1 MQITETLKNILNEI
15 ILEAKRR
22 KHEYITIDHAFY
34 VLLKNKNVRS
44 ILEDVG
50 VDIDYIRRGLDYY
63 LDRYI
68 EKVSSATTPTETL
81 AFHKATDRMFRHIE
95 GIRKPYADEID
106 FFIALLE
113 DETSYASQLLREFGI
128 EKVEIVEYVTEIQDI
143 EDEIKKLNNEKKEKS
158 VLNEYTTELT
168 SIAHEFDD
176 VIGREEEI
184 DRVMQVLARRK
195 KNNPVLV
202 GEPGVGKTA
211 VVEGLAKKIA
221 LGEVPDV
228 LKNKKIYSL
237 DMGSLIAGTKYRGE
251 FEKRMKAIL
260 NELKKE
266 NEPILF
272 IDEIHMIVGAGAAG
286 DSKMDVANLLKP
298 ALARGEIRCIGAT
311 TYEEYKNHFEK
322 DKALNRRFQKIDI
335 KEPSIDDTVKILE
348 GLKDKYEEFHGV
360 RYSKEAIKAAAI
372 LAKKYLREKFLPD
385 SAIDLIDEAGA
396 KYKLRGKKLITK
408 TDIEAIVAKIANI
421 PKESASQNEVEKI
434 RHLEENLKSKVFG
447 QDEAIK
453 ELVKVIKRKKAGLT
467 RDNKPIG
474 SFLFVGPTG
483 VGKTEIAKQLANIL
497 GINFLRFDMSEY
509 QEKHSVAKLIGSPP
523 GYVGYEKGG
532 LLTEAIRKQPHTV
545 LLLDEIEKAHPD
557 IVQILLQIMD
567 NATLTD
573 NEGRIADFRNV
584 VLIMTSNLGV
594 GEGNKPG
601 FMQEFSEFKEEAIHR
616 FFAPE
621 FINRLDAIVK
631 FKPLSK
637 ESILLI
643 VDKFIDELQEKLN
656 NKKVKLTLTKRAKEA
671 LAKKGYSPSL
681 GARPLARVIEENIV
695 EPLSDY
701 ILFGDLKGGGEVKVD
716 YVKEKFTLKR
726 KDDKSK

>member
-1 MQITETLKNILNEI
+1 MQITESLRKILNKI
-15 ILEAKRR
+15 INEAKRR
-22 KHEYITIDHAFY
+22 RHEYITVDHAFY
-34 VLLKNKNVRS
+34 ILLENRNVRT

-50 VDIDYIRRGLDYY
+50 VDIDYIKRGLDYY
-63 LDRYI
+63 LDTYI
-68 EKVSSATTPTETL
+68 EKVPVETTPTETL
-81 AFHKATDRMFRHIE
+81 NFHRATERMFNHIQ
-95 GIRKPYADEID
+95 GINKPYADEID

-128 EKVEIVEYVTEIQDI
+128 EKVEIVEYVTDIKELNNEID
-143 EDEIKKLNNEKKEKS
+143 KLNNKKEKS
-158 VLNEYTTELT
+158 VLEEFAIELT
-168 SIAHEFDD
+168 SIAKDFDD
-176 VIGREEEI
+176 VIGREKEI
-184 DRVMQVLARRK
+184 NRVMQVLARRK
-195 KNNPVLV
+195 KNNPILV

-221 LGEVPDV
+221 KNEVPDV
-228 LKNKKIYSL
+228 LKGKKIYSL
-237 DMGSLIAGTKYRGE
+237 DMGSLVAGTKYRGE

-298 ALARGEIRCIGAT
+298 ALAKGEIRCIGAT

-335 KEPSIDDTVKILE
+335 KEPSIEDTIKILE
-348 GLKDKYEEFHGV
+348 GLKPKYEEFHNV
-360 RYSKEAIKAAAI
+360 RYSKEAIKSAAI

-408 TDIEAIVAKIANI
+408 SDIESIVANIANI
-421 PKESASQNEVEKI
+421 PKESASQNEVEKLKN
-434 RHLEENLKSKVFG
+434 LEDNLKAKVFG

-467 RDNKPIG
+467 REDKPIG

-532 LLTEAIRKQPHTV
+532 LLTEAIRKNPHTV

-557 IVQILLQIMD
+557 IVQILLQVMD

-573 NEGRIADFRNV
+573 SDGRKADFRNV

-594 GEGNKPG
+594 GEGNAPG
-601 FMQEFSEFKEEAIHR
+601 FMQEMSEFKEEAIHR

-621 FINRLDAIVK
+621 FLNRLDAIVR

-637 ESILLI
+637 ESILLV
-643 VDKFIDELQEKLN
+643 VDKFIDELQDKLN
-656 NKKVKLTLTKRAKEA
+656 NKKVKITLTKRAKEA
-671 LAKKGYSPSL
+671 LANKGYSPKL

-695 EPLSDY
+695 EPLSEE
-701 ILFGDLKGGGEVKVD
+701 ILFGDLRSGGEVKID
-716 YVKEKFTLKR
+716 YVKEKFKLKR
-726 KDDKSK
+726 VDDKSK

>member
-1 MQITETLKNILNEI
+1 MQITETLRKILNEI
-15 ILEAKRR
+15 IMEAKRR
-22 KHEYITIDHAFY
+22 KNEYITVDHAFY
-34 VLLKNKNVRS
+34 VLLKDKNIRA

-63 LDRYI
+63 LDTYI
-68 EKVSSATTPTETL
+68 EKVPVETTPTETL
-81 AFHKATDRMFRHIE
+81 NFHRATERMFKHIS
-95 GIRKPYADEID
+95 GINKPYADEID
-106 FFIALLE
+106 FFVALLE
-113 DETSYASQLLREFGI
+113 DETSYATQLLREFGI
-128 EKVEIVEYVTEIQDI
+128 EKVEIVEYVTEIKDL
-143 EDEIKKLNNEKKEKS
+143 EETKKINKKEKS
-158 VLNEYTTELT
+158 VLNEFTIELT
-168 SIAHEFDD
+168 SIAKDFDD
-176 VIGREEEI
+176 VIGREKEI
-184 DRVMQVLARRK
+184 DRVMQILARRK
-195 KNNPVLV
+195 KNNPILV

-221 LGEVPDV
+221 LKEVPEV
-228 LKNKKIYSL
+228 LKGKKIYSL
-237 DMGSLIAGTKYRGE
+237 DMGSLVAGTKYRGE

-260 NELKKE
+260 EELKKE

-322 DKALNRRFQKIDI
+322 DRALNRRFQKIDI
-335 KEPSIDDTVKILE
+335 KEPSIEDTIKILE
-348 GLKDKYEEFHGV
+348 GLKSRYEEFHNV
-360 RYSKEAIKAAAI
+360 RYSREAIKSAAI

-408 TDIEAIVAKIANI
+408 SDIESIVASIANI
-421 PKESASQNEVEKI
+421 PKESATQNEIEKLKN
-434 RHLEENLKSKVFG
+434 LETNLKSKVFG

-467 RDNKPIG
+467 REDKPIG

-483 VGKTEIAKQLANIL
+483 VGKTEIAKQLALLL
-497 GINFLRFDMSEY
+497 GVNFLRFDMSEY

-532 LLTEAIRKQPHTV
+532 LLTEAIRKNPHTV

-557 IVQILLQIMD
+557 IVQILLQVMD

-573 NEGRIADFRNV
+573 NDGRKADFRNV
-584 VLIMTSNLGV
+584 ILIMTSNLGV
-594 GEGNKPG
+594 GEGNAPG

-621 FINRLDAIVK
+621 FLNRLDAIVR

-637 ESILLI
+637 ESILLV
-643 VDKFIDELQEKLN
+643 VDKFINELQDKLA
-656 NKKVKLTLTKRAKEA
+656 NKKVKIKLTKRAKEA
-671 LAKKGYSPSL
+671 LAKKGYSVTL

-695 EPLSDY
+695 EPLSEE
-701 ILFGDLKGGGEVKVD
+701 ILFGDLKSGGKVKID
-716 YVKEKFTLKR
+716 YVRDNFILKR
-726 KDDKSK
+726 ENDKSK

>member
-1 MQITETLKNILNEI
+1 MNITENLRRILADI
-15 ILEAKRR
+15 INEAKRR

-34 VLLKNKNVRS
+34 ILLKNKNIRE

-50 VDIDYIRRGLDYY
+50 VDVDYVRRGLDYY
-63 LDRYI
+63 LDRYL
-68 EKVSSATTPTETL
+68 EKVPVEVNPTETL
-81 AFHKATDRMFRHIE
+81 AFHKATERMINHLQ
-95 GIRKPYADEID
+95 GIRKPVADEID
-106 FFIALLE
+106 FFVALLE
-113 DETSYASQLLREFGI
+113 DETSYTHQLLKEFGI
-128 EKVEIVEYVTEIQDI
+128 ERVEIVEYVTEIKDLEKEI
-143 EDEIKKLNNEKKEKS
+143 ENLKEEKESALSKFA
-158 VLNEYTTELT
+158 TELVKE
-168 SIAHEFDD
+168 AKKFDD
-176 VIGREEEI
+176 VIGREKEI
-184 DRVMQVLARRK
+184 DRIIQVLARRK

-221 LGEVPDV
+221 KGEVPEI
-228 LKNKKIYSL
+228 LKNKKIYAL

-251 FEKRMKAIL
+251 FEKRLKKIL
-260 NELKKE
+260 DELKKE
-266 NEPILF
+266 KEPILF

-298 ALARGEIRCIGAT
+298 ALAKGEIRCIGAT
-311 TYEEYKNHFEK
+311 TYEEYKNYFEK

-335 KEPSIDDTVKILE
+335 KEPSIEDTIKILE
-348 GLKDKYEEFHGV
+348 GLKPKYEEFHGV
-360 RYSKEAIKAAAI
+360 RYSKEAIKSAAI

-396 KYKLRGKKLITK
+396 KFKIRGKKLITK
-408 TDIEAIVAKIANI
+408 SDIEGIVANIANI
-421 PKESASQNEVEKI
+421 PKESASQNEVEKLK
-434 RHLEENLKSKVFG
+434 HLEENLKAKVFG
-447 QDEAIK
+447 QEKAIK

-467 RDNKPIG
+467 REDKPIG

-557 IVQILLQIMD
+557 IVQILLQVMD

-573 NEGRIADFRNV
+573 NDGRKADFRNV

-594 GEGNKPG
+594 GEGQNLG

-621 FINRLDAIVK
+621 FLNRLDAIVR

-637 ESILLI
+637 ESVLMV
-643 VDKFIDELQEKLN
+643 VDKFINELQDRLDA
-656 NKKVKLTLTKRAKEA
+656 KKVKITLTKRAKEA
-671 LAKKGYSPSL
+671 LAKKGYTPSL

-695 EPLSDY
+695 EPLSDE
-701 ILFGDLKGGGEVKVD
+701 ILFGELKSGGEVKID
-716 YVKEKFTLKR
+716 FVKDKFTLK
-726 KDDKSK
+726 KKNDKNK

>member
-1 MQITETLKNILNEI
+1 MNITENLRKILTEI
-15 ILEAKRR
+15 INEAKRR
-22 KHEYITIDHAFY
+22 KHEYITLDHAFY
-34 VLLKNKNVRS
+34 ILLKNKNIRE

-50 VDIDYIRRGLDYY
+50 VDVDYIRRGLDYY
-63 LDRYI
+63 LDRYL
-68 EKVSSATTPTETL
+68 EKVPVEVNPTETL
-81 AFHKATDRMFRHIE
+81 AFHKATERMINHLQ
-95 GIRKPYADEID
+95 GIRKPVADEID
-106 FFIALLE
+106 FFVALLE
-113 DETSYASQLLREFGI
+113 DETSYTSQLLKEFGI
-128 EKVEIVEYVTEIQDI
+128 EKVEIVEYVTEIKDLEKEI
-143 EDEIKKLNNEKKEKS
+143 ENLKEDNKESALNTF
-158 VLNEYTTELT
+158 TTELT
-168 SIAHEFDD
+168 KEAEKFDD
-176 VIGREEEI
+176 VIGREKEI
-184 DRVMQVLARRK
+184 DRVIQILARRK

-211 VVEGLAKKIA
+211 VVEGLAKKISK
-221 LGEVPDV
+221 GEVPEV
-228 LKNKKIYSL
+228 LKNKKIYAL

-251 FEKRMKAIL
+251 FEKRLKKIL
-260 NELKKE
+260 DELKKE
-266 NEPILF
+266 KEPILF

-298 ALARGEIRCIGAT
+298 ALAKGEIRCIGAT
-311 TYEEYKNHFEK
+311 TYEEYKNYFEK
-322 DKALNRRFQKIDI
+322 DKALHRRFQKIDI
-335 KEPSIDDTVKILE
+335 KEPSIEDTVKILE
-348 GLKDKYEEFHGV
+348 GLKPKYEEFHGV
-360 RYSKEAIKAAAI
+360 RYSKEAIKSAAI

-396 KYKLRGKKLITK
+396 KFKIRGKKLITK
-408 TDIEAIVAKIANI
+408 SDIEGIVANIANI
-421 PKESASQNEVEKI
+421 PKESASQNEVEKLK
-434 RHLEENLKSKVFG
+434 HLEENLKAKVFG
-447 QDEAIK
+447 QEKAIK

-467 RDNKPIG
+467 REDKPIG

-557 IVQILLQIMD
+557 IVQILLQVMD

-573 NEGRIADFRNV
+573 NDGRKADFRNV

-594 GEGNKPG
+594 GEGQNLG

-621 FINRLDAIVK
+621 FLNRLDAIVR

-637 ESILLI
+637 ESVLMV
-643 VDKFIDELQEKLN
+643 VDKFIDELQERLN
-656 NKKVKLTLTKRAKEA
+656 NKKVKITLTKRAKEA
-671 LAKKGYSPSL
+671 LAKKGYTPSL
-681 GARPLARVIEENIV
+681 GARPLARIIEENIV
-695 EPLSDY
+695 EPLSDE
-701 ILFGDLKGGGEVKVD
+701 ILFGELKSGGDVKID
-716 YVKEKFTLKR
+716 YVKDKFTLKR
-726 KDDKSK
+726 KDDKNK

>member
-1 MQITETLKNILNEI
+1 MNITESLRKILAEI
-15 ILEAKRR
+15 INEAKRR
-22 KHEYITIDHAFY
+22 KNEYITIDHAFY
-34 VLLKNKNVRS
+34 ILLKNKNIRE

-50 VDIDYIRRGLDYY
+50 VDVNYVRKGLDYY

-68 EKVSSATTPTETL
+68 EKVPVEVNPTETL
-81 AFHKATDRMFRHIE
+81 GFHKATERMINHLQ
-95 GIRKPYADEID
+95 GIRKPVADEID

-113 DETSYASQLLREFGI
+113 DETSYTSQLLKEFGI
-128 EKVEIVEYVTEIQDI
+128 EKVEIVEYVTEIKDI
-143 EDEIKKLNNEKKEKS
+143 ENELEEKEDKKDSALKEFT
-158 VLNEYTTELT
+158 VELT
-168 SIAHEFDD
+168 KEALKFDD
-176 VIGREEEI
+176 VIGREKEI
-184 DRVMQVLARRK
+184 DRVIQILARRK

-211 VVEGLAKKIA
+211 IVEGLAKKIA
-221 LGEVPDV
+221 KGEVPEI
-228 LKNKKIYSL
+228 LKNKKIFAL
-237 DMGSLIAGTKYRGE
+237 DMGSLVAGTKYRGE
-251 FEKRMKAIL
+251 FEKRLKAIL
-260 NELKKE
+260 KELKKE

-298 ALARGEIRCIGAT
+298 ALAKGEIRCIGAT
-311 TYEEYKNHFEK
+311 TYEEYKNYFEK

-335 KEPSIDDTVKILE
+335 KEPSIEDTIKILK
-348 GLKDKYEEFHGV
+348 GLQSKYEEFHNV
-360 RYSKEAIKAAAI
+360 RYSQEAIKSAAI

-396 KYKLRGKKLITK
+396 KFKLRGKKLITK
-408 TDIEAIVAKIANI
+408 SDIEGIVANIANI
-421 PKESASQNEVEKI
+421 PKESASQNEIEKL
-434 RHLEENLKSKVFG
+434 RHLEENLKAKVYG
-447 QDEAIK
+447 QDNAIK

-467 RDNKPIG
+467 REDKPIG

-497 GINFLRFDMSEY
+497 GVNFLRFDMSEY

-532 LLTEAIRKQPHTV
+532 LLTEAIRKNPHTV

-557 IVQILLQIMD
+557 IVQILLQVMD

-573 NEGRIADFRNV
+573 NDGRKADFRNV

-601 FMQEFSEFKEEAIHR
+601 FMQEFSEFKEEAIYN

-621 FINRLDAIVK
+621 FLNRLDAVVR

-637 ESILLI
+637 ESVLMV
-643 VDKFIDELQEKLN
+643 VDKFINELQEKLN
-656 NKKVKLTLTKRAKEA
+656 SKKIKLSLTKRAKEA

-695 EPLSDY
+695 EPLSDE
-701 ILFGDLKGGGEVKVD
+701 ILFGELKSGGDVKID
-716 YVKEKFTLKR
+716 YVKNKFNIK
-726 KDDKSK
+726 KVNDKNK

>member
-1 MQITETLKNILNEI
+1 MNITENLRRILAEI
-15 ILEAKRR
+15 INEAKRR
-22 KHEYITIDHAFY
+22 KHEYITLDHAFY
-34 VLLKNKNVRS
+34 ILLKHKNIRE

-50 VDIDYIRRGLDYY
+50 VDVDYIRRGLDYY

-68 EKVSSATTPTETL
+68 EKVPVDVNPTETL
-81 AFHKATDRMFRHIE
+81 AFHKATERMINHLQ
-95 GIRKPYADEID
+95 GIRKPVADEID
-106 FFIALLE
+106 FFVALLE
-113 DETSYASQLLREFGI
+113 DETSYTSQLLKEFGI
-128 EKVEIVEYVTEIQDI
+128 EKVEIVEYVTEIKDLEKEI
-143 EDEIKKLNNEKKEKS
+143 ENLKEDKES
-158 VLNEYTTELT
+158 ALSKFTTELT
-168 SIAHEFDD
+168 KEAKRFDD
-176 VIGREEEI
+176 VIGREKEI
-184 DRVMQVLARRK
+184 NRVIQILSRRK
-195 KNNPVLV
+195 KNNPILV

-211 VVEGLAKKIA
+211 IVEGLAKKIA
-221 LGEVPDV
+221 NKEVPEV
-228 LKNKKIYSL
+228 LQNKKIYAL
-237 DMGSLIAGTKYRGE
+237 DMGGLIAGTKYRGE
-251 FEKRMKAIL
+251 FEKRLKKIL
-260 NELKKE
+260 EELKKE
-266 NEPILF
+266 EEPILF

-298 ALARGEIRCIGAT
+298 ALAKGEIRCIGAT
-311 TYEEYKNHFEK
+311 TYEEYKNYFEK
-322 DKALNRRFQKIDI
+322 DKALNRRFQKVDV
-335 KEPSIDDTVKILE
+335 KEPSIEDAIKILE
-348 GLKDKYEEFHGV
+348 GLKPKYEEFHGV
-360 RYSKEAIKAAAI
+360 RYSKEAIKSAAI

-408 TDIEAIVAKIANI
+408 SDIESIVASIANI
-421 PKESASQNEVEKI
+421 PKESASQNEVEKLKN
-434 RHLEENLKSKVFG
+434 LEENLKAKVFG
-447 QDEAIK
+447 QDRAIK

-467 RDNKPIG
+467 REDKPIG

-532 LLTEAIRKQPHTV
+532 LLTEAIRKNPHTV

-557 IVQILLQIMD
+557 IVQILLQVMD

-573 NEGRIADFRNV
+573 NDGRKADFRNV

-594 GEGNKPG
+594 GEGQNLG
-601 FMQEFSEFKEEAIHR
+601 FMQEFSEFKEEAIER

-621 FINRLDAIVK
+621 FLNRLDAIVR

-637 ESILLI
+637 ESVLMV
-643 VDKFIDELQEKLN
+643 VDKFIDELQDRLN
-656 NKKVKLTLTKRAKEA
+656 SKKVKITLTKRAREA

-695 EPLSDY
+695 EPLSDE
-701 ILFGDLKGGGEVKVD
+701 ILFGELRSGGEVKID
-716 YVKEKFTLKR
+716 FVKDKFTIK
-726 KDDKSK
+726 KKNDKNK

>member
-1 MQITETLKNILNEI
+1 MNITENLKKILAEI
-15 ILEAKRR
+15 INETKRR
-22 KHEYITIDHAFY
+22 KNEYITIDHAFY
-34 VLLKNKNVRS
+34 VLLKNREIKE

-50 VDIDYIRRGLDYY
+50 VEVDYVRRGLDYY

-68 EKVSSATTPTETL
+68 EKVPVAVNPSETM
-81 AFHKATDRMFRHIE
+81 AFHKATERMINHLE
-95 GIRKPYADEID
+95 GIKKPVADEID
-106 FFIALLE
+106 FFISLLE
-113 DETSYASQLLREFGI
+113 DETSYTSQLLKEFGI
-128 EKVEIVEYVTEIQDI
+128 EKVEIVEYVTEIKDI
-143 EDEIKKLNNEKKEKS
+143 EKEIEDLNEKKSMLE
-158 VLNEYTTELT
+158 EFTTELT
-168 SIAHEFDD
+168 KEAESFDD
-176 VIGREEEI
+176 VIGREKEI
-184 DRVMQVLARRK
+184 DRVIQILARRK

-211 VVEGLAKKIA
+211 IVEGLAKKIA
-221 LGEVPDV
+221 TKKVPQV
-228 LKNKKIYSL
+228 LKDKKIYSL

-251 FEKRMKAIL
+251 FEKRIKAVL
-260 NELKKE
+260 KELKKE

-298 ALARGEIRCIGAT
+298 ALAKGEIRCIGAT

-335 KEPSIDDTVKILE
+335 KEPSIEDTVKILK
-348 GLKDKYEEFHGV
+348 GLKSKYEEFHKV
-360 RYSKEAIKAAAI
+360 RYSEEAIKNAAI

-396 KYKLRGKKLITK
+396 KFKIKGKKLITK
-408 TDIEAIVAKIANI
+408 SDIEGIIANIANI
-421 PKESASQNEVEKI
+421 PKENASGNEIEKL
-434 RHLEENLKSKVFG
+434 RNLENNLNKKVFG
-447 QDEAIK
+447 QQKAIK

-467 RDNKPIG
+467 REDKPIG

-483 VGKTEIAKQLANIL
+483 VGKTEIAKQLAFIF

-532 LLTEAIRKQPHTV
+532 LLTEAIRKNPHTV

-557 IVQILLQIMD
+557 IVQILLQVMD

-573 NEGRIADFRNV
+573 NDGRKADFRNV
-584 VLIMTSNLGV
+584 ILIMTSNLGV

-601 FMQEFSEFKEEAIHR
+601 FMQEMSEFKEEAVNR

-621 FINRLDAIVK
+621 FLNRLDAIVR

-637 ESILLI
+637 ESVMMV
-643 VDKFIDELQEKLN
+643 VDKFIDELQERLN
-656 NKKVKLTLTKRAKEA
+656 SKKVKISMTKRAKDA

-695 EPLSDY
+695 EPLSDE
-701 ILFGDLKGGGEVKVD
+701 ILFGVLKNGGDVKID
-716 YVKEKFTLKR
+716 YIKNEFSLK
-726 KDDKSK
+726 KKNDKSK

>member
-1 MQITETLKNILNEI
+1 MQITESLRKILNEI
-15 ILEAKRR
+15 IYEAKRR
-22 KHEYITIDHAFY
+22 KNEYITIDHAFY
-34 VLLKNKNVRS
+34 ILLKDKNVRS

-50 VDIDYIRRGLDYY
+50 VDIDYVRRGLDYY
-63 LDRYI
+63 LDTYI
-68 EKVSSATTPTETL
+68 EKVSGNITPTETL
-81 AFHKATDRMFRHIE
+81 AFHRATERMFKHIA
-95 GIRKPYADEID
+95 GINKPYADEID

-113 DETSYASQLLREFGI
+113 DETSYTNQLLREFGI
-128 EKVEIVEYVTEIQDI
+128 EKVEIVEYVTEIKDL
-143 EDEIKKLNNEKKEKS
+143 ENEIKKLNEDKKS
-158 VLNEYTTELT
+158 PLNEFATELT
-168 SIAHEFDD
+168 SIAKEFDD
-176 VIGREEEI
+176 VIGREKEI
-184 DRVMQVLARRK
+184 NRVMQVLSRRK
-195 KNNPVLV
+195 KNNPILV

-251 FEKRMKAIL
+251 FEKRMKVIL
-260 NELKKE
+260 EELKKE
-266 NEPILF
+266 DEPILF

-298 ALARGEIRCIGAT
+298 ALAKGEIRCIGAT
-311 TYEEYKNHFEK
+311 TYEEYKNNFEK
-322 DKALNRRFQKIDI
+322 DKALSRRFQKIDI
-335 KEPSIDDTVKILE
+335 KEPSIEDTIKILE
-348 GLKDKYEEFHGV
+348 GLKPKYEDFHKV
-360 RYSKEAIKAAAI
+360 RYSKEAIKSAAI

-408 TDIEAIVAKIANI
+408 SDIESIVASIANI
-421 PKESASQNEVEKI
+421 PKESASQNEVEKLK
-434 RHLEENLKSKVFG
+434 HLEENLKAKVFG
-447 QDEAIK
+447 QDNAIK

-467 RDNKPIG
+467 REDKPIG

-497 GINFLRFDMSEY
+497 GVNFLRFDMSEY

-532 LLTEAIRKQPHTV
+532 LLTEAIRKNPHTV

-557 IVQILLQIMD
+557 IVQILLQVMD

-573 NEGRIADFRNV
+573 NDGRKADFRNV

-594 GEGNKPG
+594 GEGNAPG
-601 FMQEFSEFKEEAIHR
+601 FMAEHSEFKEEAIHR

-621 FINRLDAIVK
+621 FLNRLDAIVR

-637 ESILLI
+637 ESILLV
-643 VDKFIDELQEKLN
+643 VDKFIGELQDKLA

-671 LAKKGYSPSL
+671 LAKKGYSLKL

-695 EPLSDY
+695 EPLSEE
-701 ILFGDLKGGGEVKVD
+701 ILFGDLKSGGEVKID
-716 YVKEKFTLKR
+716 YVKDEFKLK
-726 KDDKSK
+726 KTDDKSK